1 MRSFHLSNGTIV
13 NFRILSFFLLLSLF
27 VPASAKDTEAIRGV
41 WLTNVDSD
49 VLLSRASIDR
59 AVEHCASIGI
69 NTIFAVTWN
78 KAMTTYPS
86 AVVQKVTGRAI
97 DTLYTGRDPLK
108 ELIESAH
115 RRGIKVIA
123 WFEFG
128 FSSSYKLNG
137 GTLLQARPHWASMN
151 AEGKL
156 VTKNGFD
163 WMNAFHP
170 EVQDFLLAM
179 VLEVVRNYD
188 IDGVQGDDRLP
199 AMPSEGGYDAYTV
212 ARYRSEHAGKQPP
225 VNHKDPAWIQW
236 RADIL
241 NAFMKRMYTEV
252 KAIKPDVTVAMAP
265 SVYPWSKEEYL
276 QDWPTWL
283 RNGWVDQVIPQI
295 YRYKLEQYV
304 ATLDEIRASQ
314 IEKEKMD
321 RFTPGLLLKVGEYH
335 PSQDLLSAMI
345 SENRKRGVQGEVYFF
360 YEGLKYYPDFFRNVY
375 TDKAKFPSLSN

>member
-1 MRSFHLSNGTIV
+1 MKYL
-13 NFRILSFFLLLSLF
+13 ILSFFLLLSFF
-27 VPASAKDTEAIRGV
+27 VPVSASGTEAIRGV

-49 VLLSRASIDR
+49 VLLSRSNIDA
-59 AVEHCASIGI
+59 AVEHCSSIGI
-69 NTIFAVTWN
+69 NTIFVVTWN

-86 AVVQKVTGRAI
+86 AVAQRVTGMEI

-108 ELIESAH
+108 ELITAAH
-115 RRGIKVIA
+115 AKNIKVIA

-151 AEGKL
+151 AKGKL

-163 WMNAFHP
+163 WLNAFHP
-170 EVQDFLLAM
+170 EVQDFLLGM

-199 AMPSEGGYDAYTV
+199 AMPSEGGYDPYTV
-212 ARYRSEHAGKQPP
+212 ALYRKQHAGKLPP
-225 VNHKDPAWIQW
+225 DNHKDPAWVQW

-241 NAFMKRMYTEV
+241 NVFMKRMYTEV
-252 KAIKPDVTVAMAP
+252 KALKPEVTVAMAP

-283 RNGWVDQVIPQI
+283 RNGWVDHVIPQI

-304 ATLDEIRASQ
+304 ATLDEIRTSQ
-314 IEKEKMD
+314 IEREKLD
-321 RFTPGLLLKVGEYH
+321 RFTPGLLLKVGEYY
-335 PSQDLLSAMI
+335 PSKELLEAMI
-345 SENRKRGVQGEVYFF
+345 TENRKRGVHGEVFFF
-360 YEGLKYYPDFFRNVY
+360 YEGLKRYPEYFRSVY
-375 TDKAKFPSLSN
+375 KEKMPSPSLTN